1 MLRGGSTIRRGPTQD
16 QDPTGKDGAK
26 GKGLR
31 LADEVRRI
39 QRLAAAH
46 DSRVVT
52 LGPLVLFSTI
62 SGDAWML
69 DPADHLAT
77 PLAREGDPLPVHI
90 EETDTTFAIGWS
102 GHYRIDD
109 AAFVYQDDTSGRVR
123 AILGYP
129 TQHISHQG

>member
-1 MLRGGSTIRRGPTQD
+1 
-16 QDPTGKDGAK
+16 
-26 GKGLR
+26 
-31 LADEVRRI
+31 VRRI

-52 LGPLVLFSTI
+52 LGPLVLFSTV

-77 PLAREGDPLPVHI
+77 PLAREGDPLPVHV

-109 AAFVYQDDTSGRVR
+109 AAFVYQDDSAHLRTNLHYRRRFSNSIPIPLTSQPCPW
-123 AILGYP
+123 IQL
-129 TQHISHQG
+129 

>member
-1 MLRGGSTIRRGPTQD
+1 VGRRKIKTRPAR
-16 QDPTGKDGAK
+16 TGLK
-26 GKGLR
+26 GKSLR

-46 DSRVVT
+46 DGRVVT
-52 LGPLVLFSTI
+52 LGPLVLFATV

-69 DPADHLAT
+69 DPADYLAT
-77 PLAREGDPLPVHI
+77 PLAREGDSLPVHV

-102 GHYRIDD
+102 GHYRNDD
-109 AAFVYQDDTSGRVR
+109 AAFVYQDDTSGCVR

-129 TQHISHQG
+129 TQHISQRT

>member
-1 MLRGGSTIRRGPTQD
+1 VGRRQIKTRPAR
-16 QDPTGKDGAK
+16 TGLK

-46 DSRVVT
+46 DGRVVT
-52 LGPLVLFSTI
+52 LGPLVLFSTV

-69 DPADHLAT
+69 DPAGHLAT
-77 PLAREGDPLPVHI
+77 PLARKGDPLPVH
-90 EETDTTFAIGWS
+90 ETDTTFAIGWR

>member
-1 MLRGGSTIRRGPTQD
+1 VGAPYAVGRRKIKTRPGSTGR
-16 QDPTGKDGAK
+16 K
-26 GKGLR
+26 GHGLR

-52 LGPLVLFSTI
+52 LGPLVLFSTV

-69 DPADHLAT
+69 DTADHLAT
-77 PLAREGDPLPVHI
+77 PLAREGDPLPVHV

-102 GHYRIDD
+102 GHYRIDG

-123 AILGYP
+123 TILGYP
-129 TQHISHQG
+129 TQHISQRP